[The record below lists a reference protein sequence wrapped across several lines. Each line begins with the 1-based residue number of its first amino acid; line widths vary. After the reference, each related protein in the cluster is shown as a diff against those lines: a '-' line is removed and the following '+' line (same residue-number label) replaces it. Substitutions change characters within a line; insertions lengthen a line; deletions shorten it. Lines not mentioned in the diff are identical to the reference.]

1 MPICVGGFGRLETL
15 IAVDINYMHSP
26 AAEVYPV
33 HRDSFVASLADT
45 ERRARQGG
53 VVCIERFPACC
64 ASCLLLLLRPSEI
77 VEAATAIKLKIQ
89 CHLAFL
95 LE

>member
-45 ERRARQGG
+45 ERSRSTGWGG
-53 VVCIERFPACC
+53 LHKKISGMLRILSAAVIE
-64 ASCLLLLLRPSEI
+64 
-77 VEAATAIKLKIQ
+77 TQ
-89 CHLAFL
+89 
-95 LE
+95 